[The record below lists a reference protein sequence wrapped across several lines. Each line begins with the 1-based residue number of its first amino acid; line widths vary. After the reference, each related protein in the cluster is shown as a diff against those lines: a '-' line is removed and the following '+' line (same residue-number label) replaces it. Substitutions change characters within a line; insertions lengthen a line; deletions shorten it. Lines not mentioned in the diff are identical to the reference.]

1 MLQLH
6 IPWLATKVQVD
17 TVLDDSANL
26 TLRAIE
32 RDDGSGSLI
41 FWSVLSV
48 FVLLII
54 VAVVISIWKA
64 PDEVKAM
71 FWTNTKGQAEN
82 LFLPVSLQLF
92 NPESRLA
99 SSLPSEKVYLRS
111 LGFHGAVLLTEHA
124 LDKGQEIWFSVK
136 GLPYFHGKQDQ
147 IHARL
152 VSSRKLG
159 EHWYTNRVKIVHEG
173 READE
178 ELSGFIRDLRAI
190 PG

>member
-1 MLQLH
+1 MLHLH
-6 IPWLATKVQVD
+6 IPGLTTMVQVD
-17 TVLDDSANL
+17 TILDDSANL

-32 RDDGSGSLI
+32 RDDGNGTMI
-41 FWSVLSV
+41 FWTVLSV
-48 FVLLII
+48 VAVLII
-54 VAVVISIWKA
+54 VAVIISIWKA
-64 PDEVKAM
+64 PDEVKAL

-92 NPESRLA
+92 DPESCITG
-99 SSLPSEKVYLRS
+99 SLPPEKVYLRS
-111 LGFHGAVLLTEHA
+111 LGFRGAVLLTEHA
-124 LDKGQEIWFSVK
+124 LGKGQELWISVK
-136 GLPYFHGKQDQ
+136 GLPYFHGKRDQ
-147 IHARL
+147 IHGRL

-178 ELSGFIRDLRAI
+178 ELSGFIRDLRAV